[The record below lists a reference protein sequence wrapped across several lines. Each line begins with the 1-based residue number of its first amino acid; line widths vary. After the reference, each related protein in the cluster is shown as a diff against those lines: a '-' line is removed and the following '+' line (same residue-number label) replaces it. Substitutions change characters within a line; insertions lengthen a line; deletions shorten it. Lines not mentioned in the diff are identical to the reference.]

1 MEDAGYE
8 NEMRC
13 DMKNQNLQ
21 KQYIDKVNGYLSQV
35 DFAKLDRSCNSADDS
50 YAKEVLKALH
60 DLFVEVYGVDYL
72 DTGYEFVD
80 MPAVI
85 LGCETGHI
93 GLGLVSLYIPDSGE
107 HYGTSFFT
115 PLGVLDD
122 GDEEL
127 TAADRKYLR
136 DNYGPYDYWYTIEL
150 ERDYH
155 VDFESIPAKVEDLL
169 NHCPLDRPEIKLE

>member
-1 MEDAGYE
+1 
-8 NEMRC
+8 
-13 DMKNQNLQ
+13 MKNQNLQ

-155 VDFESIPAKVEDLL
+155 VDFESIPAKVADLL

>member
-1 MEDAGYE
+1 
-8 NEMRC
+8 
-13 DMKNQNLQ
+13 MKNQNLQ

-35 DFAKLDRSCNSADDS
+35 DFRKLDRSCNFEDDG

-72 DTGYEFVD
+72 DTGYEFVE
-80 MPAVI
+80 MPAVV
-85 LGCETGHI
+85 LGRETGHI
-93 GLGLVSLYIPDSGE
+93 GLGLVSLYIPDAGE
-107 HYGTSFFT
+107 HYGTWFFT

-122 GDEEL
+122 GDRGLKPAE
-127 TAADRKYLR
+127 RKYLR

-150 ERDYH
+150 ERDHH
-155 VDFESIPAKVEDLL
+155 VDFERIPAKVADLL